1 MMSINRLPQFRK
13 TVEGCTSGVTK
24 VLQLPFELRS
34 GEVVFAILI
43 GVGDQYL
50 LVPTNVE
57 NVVLLNGESTDAV
70 ALFDGDTIQFEEDEY
85 IFELGDEDGDPQVS
99 PIGSELVGETTLLV
113 NHRINNFFQVING
126 GGYLLDT
133 GIAKKDFELV
143 SRGWNTIKAK
153 QEQLAEL
160 LSKVV
165 ALNSPPVLSIKCD
178 ELNDM
183 LQLSLE
189 NWSKKAEN
197 QGFRIE
203 FENGDPRVNL
213 SFDRQHLSEAIDG
226 ILDLAAKAS
235 FPENR
240 LIRIQLS
247 VVKGFVHLGICYHGT
262 GISIQPENSQNILRQ
277 ANETSGGVDFNFSRS
292 LIRAHGGELLM
303 THSGEEQWRI
313 NVYLPLNA
321 SK

>member
-1 MMSINRLPQFRK
+1 MSSNRFPQFK
-13 TVEGCTSGVTK
+13 KIVEGCTYGVTN
-24 VLQLPFELRS
+24 VLHLPFELRS
-34 GEVVFAILI
+34 NEVVFAILI
-43 GVGDQYL
+43 EVGDQYL

-70 ALFDGDTIQFEEDEY
+70 ALFDGDTIQFEMDEF
-85 IFELGDEDGDPQVS
+85 IFELGNEGVAPQIS

-113 NHRINNFFQVING
+113 NHRINNFFQVISG

-133 GIAKKDFELV
+133 GIAKKDLELV
-143 SRGWNTIKAK
+143 IRGWNTIKAK

-165 ALNSPPVLSIKCD
+165 SLKSPPVLSIKCD

-183 LQLSLE
+183 LRLSLE
-189 NWSKKAEN
+189 NWSRKAEN

-203 FENGDPRVNL
+203 FEKGDPKVNL

-226 ILDLAAKAS
+226 LLNLAVKAS

-240 LIRIQLS
+240 LIRIQLNL
-247 VVKGFVHLGICYHGT
+247 VKRFVHLGIGNHGT
-262 GISIQPENSQNILRQ
+262 GISIQPENSQNIRRQ

-303 THSGEEQWRI
+303 TQAGAEKWRI

-321 SK
+321 AK